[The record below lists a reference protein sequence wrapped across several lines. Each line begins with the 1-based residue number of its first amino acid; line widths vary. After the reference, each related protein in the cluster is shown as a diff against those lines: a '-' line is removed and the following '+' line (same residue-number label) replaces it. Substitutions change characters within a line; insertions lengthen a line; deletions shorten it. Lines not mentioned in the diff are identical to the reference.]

1 MNSYE
6 SAVGQLL
13 ARRLQELIG
22 EKTMAIADGGR
33 INENDPQVTA
43 AIYMAEVYYIR
54 ALRDV
59 MRICQEVESDLR
71 KSG

>member
-13 ARRLQELIG
+13 ARRLEEIIG
-22 EKTMAIADGGR
+22 EKTRALADGGR
-33 INENDPQVTA
+33 INENDPQATA
-43 AIYMAEVYYIR
+43 AAYMAEVYYIR

-59 MRICQEVESDLR
+59 MRICQDVESDLR

>member
-13 ARRLQELIG
+13 ARRIEELIG
-22 EKTMAIADGGR
+22 EKTRVLIDGGR
-33 INENDPQVTA
+33 ITANDPQATA
-43 AIYMAEVYYIR
+43 SAYMSEVSYIR

-59 MRICQEVESDLR
+59 MQICQDVERDLR

>member
-13 ARRLQELIG
+13 ARRIHELIG
-22 EKTMAIADGGR
+22 QKTKAIADGGR
-33 INENDPQVTA
+33 INESDPQVTA
-43 AIYMAEVYYIR
+43 AAYMAEVYYIR

-59 MRICQEVESDLR
+59 MEICKEVESDLR
-71 KSG
+71 KAG